1 MKYRFLTILSAL
13 AITACY
19 PDYVDINTSAIAS
32 QQESEMTL
40 DVRVSGSMISTKSF
54 AGADEMEVDD
64 MDIFIFASTEN
75 GYLLEWTSKDVTPDL
90 SEAIPGSK
98 DKKIWSQAITLPSSG
113 SKRIVVIGNTTG
125 AEYPAVKTTTEDPEG
140 ATEYNAFADGLKFS
154 LNQMPTAP
162 LFMMGQTDIA
172 SSVGTNPFVTL
183 ARQFAK
189 VDIKA
194 AGLELKSVQMTKT
207 STECWPLVKDFE
219 KKPATMGQ
227 LPAIS
232 VSGSEV
238 KDQIYLLYTPGTQ
251 SETTDNRAAFKISGT
266 ASGQAFEDV
275 VYCPNPVM
283 ADYNYV
289 MTLSQSGGKLFAD
302 FTPDW
307 SSGTLTVQGVKLIN
321 GQMTFPYLSEKYYGY
336 ELTWTTEMTGPIV
349 LTKNGDESWYNVF
362 VDGSL
367 IRVCCVE
374 DNYTGAERSATFTVS
389 LGKSSVEISLTQ
401 QSVPT
406 QTVKFG
412 NMEWMDRNL
421 GATLPSFEE
430 NIISSESYG
439 YYYQWGRNV
448 PFPNVGTLETDKA
461 PDALT
466 YEQAMNSRKFYSP
479 DAVWL
484 RSGVSYAKL
493 ETFWKDLSGSYGEP
507 CPEGWHIPSYY
518 EIQQIIPYKNS
529 AGIGNFNNIGTKL
542 NPDEIFEKGG
552 PSYDGLYVTAGPEKC
567 AIYAIKKYKTTD
579 AYYLR
584 IQRMLRNSIAYL
596 KIDRLPGDENSDFA
610 GEDANAKLAS
620 AEQIFATADASKME
634 TLCFPSTGYINQT
647 SGEHAYQGQALYMW
661 ASSAWSD
668 VYAST
673 IYFDNYT
680 GTSNNSRIYSRANN
694 FAHGMPVRCVK
705 D

>member
-1 MKYRFLTILSAL
+1 MT
-13 AITACY
+13 
-19 PDYVDINTSAIAS
+19 VDI
-32 QQESEMTL
+32 
-40 DVRVSGSMISTKSF
+40 RVSGNMISTKSY
-54 AGADEMEVDD
+54 ASAEEMSVND
-64 MDIFIFASTEN
+64 MDIFIFASTDK
-75 GYLLEWTSKDVTPDL
+75 GYLLEWVGKDVTPNQP
-90 SEAIPGSK
+90 EAIPGLK
-98 DKKIWSQAITLPSSG
+98 DQKIWSETITLPTSG
-113 SKRIVVIGNTTG
+113 SKRIVAIANTTG
-125 AEYPAVKTTTEDPEG
+125 VTYPEVKTTAEAPDSPTN
-140 ATEYNAFADGLKFS
+140 YNAFAEGLKLS
-154 LNQMPTAP
+154 INAMPSAP

-189 VDIKA
+189 VDIVA
-194 AGLELKSVQMTKT
+194 NGLNLSSVQMTQT
-207 STECWPLVKDFE
+207 STECWPLVKDFA
-219 KKPATMGQ
+219 KKPAAMGQ
-227 LPAIS
+227 LPAVQ

-238 KDQIYLLYTPGTQ
+238 KDKIYLLYTPGVQ
-251 SETTDNRAAFKISGT
+251 SETSDTRAGFKIAGT
-266 ASGQAFEDV
+266 ANGKAFEDV
-275 VYCPNPVM
+275 VYCPNPIH

-289 MTLSQSGGKLFAD
+289 MNLSLSGSKLAAE

-321 GQMTFPYLSEKYYGY
+321 GTMTFPYLSDKFYGY
-336 ELTWTTEMTGPIV
+336 ELNWTTEMTGPIV
-349 LTKNGDESWYNVF
+349 LTKAGEESWYNVF
-362 VDGSL
+362 VDGSI

-389 LGKSSVEISLTQ
+389 LGKSNVEINIVQ

-412 NMEWMDRNL
+412 DLEFMDRNL

-430 NIISSESYG
+430 NIISSETYG
-439 YYYQWGRNV
+439 YYYQWGRNL
-448 PFPNVGTLETDKA
+448 PFPNVGTLETDQA

-466 YEQAMNSRKFYSP
+466 YEQAMNSRKFYTV
-479 DAVWL
+479 DKVWL
-484 RSGVSYAKL
+484 RTGVSYAKL
-493 ETFWKDLSGSYGEP
+493 ETFWKDVAGSYGEP

-518 EIQQIIPYKNS
+518 EIQRFIPYKNS
-529 AGIGNFNNIGTKL
+529 AGIGNFNALGSKV
-542 NPDEIFEKGG
+542 NPDEIFEPGG
-552 PSYDGLYVTAGPEKC
+552 PSYDGLYVTSGMEKA
-567 AIYAIKKYKTTD
+567 AIYAVKKYKTTD

-584 IQRMLRNSIAYL
+584 MQRIVRNSIAYL

-610 GEDANAKLAS
+610 GDDAAARLAS

-634 TLCFPSTGYINQT
+634 TICFPATGYIALATGQ
-647 SGEHAYQGQALYMW
+647 HAYQGTALYMW

-673 IYFDNYT
+673 IYFDIYT
-680 GTSNNSRIYSRANN
+680 AESNNSRIYSRANN

>member
-1 MKYRFLTILSAL
+1 MKSRFLTILTAL
-13 AITACY
+13 AFTACY

-32 QQESEMTL
+32 QQESMMTL
-40 DVRVSGSMISTKSF
+40 DVRVSGSMISTKSY
-54 AGADEMEVDD
+54 AGADEMKVDD
-64 MDIFIFASTEN
+64 MDIFIFASTEK
-75 GYLLEWTSKDVTPDL
+75 GYLLEWTGKGLNPDL
-90 SEAIPGSK
+90 SEDIAGSR
-98 DKKIWSQAITLPSSG
+98 DKKIWSQDITLPTSG
-113 SKRIVVIGNTTG
+113 SKRIVVIGNTAG
-125 AEYPAVKTTTEDPEG
+125 AEYPALKTTTEAPDG
-140 ATEYNAFADGLKFS
+140 ATDYNTFAEGLKLSINSMPS
-154 LNQMPTAP
+154 LP

-172 SSVGTNPFVTL
+172 SSVGTKPFVTL

-194 AGLELKSVQMTKT
+194 SGLDLKSVQMMNTA
-207 STECWPLVKDFE
+207 TECWPLVKDFD

-227 LPAIS
+227 IPAVQ

-238 KDQIYLLYTPGTQ
+238 KDKIYLLYTPGIQ
-251 SETTDNRAAFKISGT
+251 SETADSRAAFKISGT
-266 ASGQAFEDV
+266 ASGQAFEDI

-289 MTLSQSGGKLFAD
+289 MTLYYSGGKLSAD

-307 SSGTLTVQGVKLIN
+307 SSGTLTVQGVKLLN
-321 GQMTFPYLSEKYYGY
+321 GQMTFPYLSDKFYGY

-349 LTKNGDESWYNVF
+349 LTKNGEESWYNVF

-374 DNYTGAERSATFTVS
+374 DNFTGAERSATFTVS

-412 NMEWMDRNL
+412 DLEFMDRNL

-430 NIISSESYG
+430 NIISSETYG

-448 PFPNVGTLETDKA
+448 PFPNVGTLELDQA

-466 YEQAMNSRKFYSP
+466 YEQAMNSRKFYTV
-479 DAVWL
+479 DKVWL

-493 ETFWKDLSGSYGEP
+493 ETFWKDVSGSYGEP

-529 AGIGNFNNIGTKL
+529 AGLGNFNSVGTKL

-552 PSYDGLYVTAGPEKC
+552 PSYDGLYVTAGMEKA
-567 AIYAIKKYKTTD
+567 AIYAVKKYKTNE

-584 IQRMLRNSIAYL
+584 MQRILKNNIAYL

-610 GEDANAKLAS
+610 GEDAASRLAS

-634 TLCFPSTGYINQT
+634 TLCFPATGYIGLSNGQH
-647 SGEHAYQGQALYMW
+647 SYQGQALYMW

-673 IYFDNYT
+673 IYFDNFST
-680 GTSNNSRIYSRANN
+680 DSNNSRIYSRANN
-694 FAHGMPVRCVK
+694 FAHGMPVRCIK